1 MQGMLEGKVAVIT
14 GAGSGVG
21 RAAVKVWTEQGA
33 KVIAADID
41 LANAEESVRLA
52 GASPDQARAIACNVA
67 DPAQVDAAVQAAV
80 DAFGRLDIIYNN
92 AGITVSSRPGGGGLR
107 SMVELPAEERD
118 RVQDVNV
125 NGVIHGCQA
134 AIRQFQKQEAEG
146 KGRGGA
152 IVNTASVSGLIGY
165 GGVFYGMT
173 KGAVVALTR
182 TLAIEV
188 AELGIRVNSVCP
200 AGMLTNYGDLSPD
213 HPMKDRILESM
224 GKAHPLGK
232 PIDPADTAGAAMFL
246 ASDLAS
252 NITGVNLPVDGGLTA
267 GRKVGG

>member
-21 RAAVKVWTEQGA
+21 RAAVKLWTEQGA
-33 KVIAADID
+33 KVIAADINLD
-41 LANAEESVRLA
+41 QAEESVRLA
-52 GASPDQARAIACNVA
+52 GAPQGQARAVKCNVA
-67 DPAQVDAAVQAAV
+67 NAAEVDAAVALAV
-80 DAFGRLDIIYNN
+80 ETFGRLDIIYNN

-107 SMVELPAEERD
+107 PLTELPDDEAD
-118 RVQDVNV
+118 RVMQVNV
-125 NGVIHGCQA
+125 KGVIHGCQA
-134 AIRQFQKQEAEG
+134 AIRQFESQG
-146 KGRGGA
+146 SGGA
-152 IVNTASVSGLIGY
+152 IVNTASVAGLIGY
-165 GGVFYGMT
+165 GGVLYGSS

-188 AELGIRVNSVCP
+188 ADKGVRVNSVCP

-213 HPMKDRILESM
+213 HPMKDRILEGM
-224 GKAHPLGK
+224 GKTHPLGK
-232 PIDPADTAGAAMFL
+232 AIDPADTAGAAMFL

-252 NITGVNLPVDGGLTA
+252 NITGVNLPVDGGLSA